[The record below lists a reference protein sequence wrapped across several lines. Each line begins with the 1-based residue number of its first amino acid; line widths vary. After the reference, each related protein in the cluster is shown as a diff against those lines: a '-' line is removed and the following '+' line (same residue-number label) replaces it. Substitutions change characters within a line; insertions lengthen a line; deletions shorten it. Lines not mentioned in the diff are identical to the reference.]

1 MNNLLNGHYYQAN
14 AFLGRR
20 FAEHVVLGLKKNIGD
35 RELYPKNLLEKI
47 GDAGLW
53 VVEDLPGKLWRGL
66 KDPRVVTLGLTALA
80 LLGASFAFYPITT
93 LALVKTAVALI
104 PLPPLWAVK
113 FSAYIF
119 TVGLII
125 SGAARAQG
133 RFFNTALMEAF
144 YGRPKQVPQIEEQ
157 KNDKDVKANH
167 VENDIEAE

>member
-1 MNNLLNGHYYQAN
+1 MNNLLDGHYYQAN

-20 FAEHVVLGLKKNIGD
+20 FAGHVVLGLKKNIGD
-35 RELYPKNLLEKI
+35 RELYPRNFLEKI

-80 LLGASFAFYPITT
+80 LLGTSIAFYPVTT

-144 YGRPKQVPQIEEQ
+144 YGQPKQIPEIEKKE
-157 KNDKDVKANH
+157 KDKDAEKN
-167 VENDIEAE
+167 IEAE